1 MDPSDA
7 HGLLGAPW
15 VLWIH
20 GSLGSMDPLE
30 PLGFLRSVGPSEP
43 RGFLRPVDLSEP
55 HGPHS
60 AGCDMGSS
68 ALLVASALWIRSR
81 SKAHPH
87 RPPSVAWW
95 RAGSW
100 QEDLAQRGAAPVAI
114 RHQQP
119 STSRINKKA

>member
-15 VLWIH
+15 VRWIR

-30 PLGFLRSVGPSEP
+30 PRGFLRSVGPSEP

-60 AGCDMGSS
+60 AGCDMGGS
-68 ALLVASALWIRSR
+68 ALLVASALWIRSG

-87 RPPSVAWW
+87 PPPSVA
-95 RAGSW
+95 R
-100 QEDLAQRGAAPVAI
+100 
-114 RHQQP
+114 
-119 STSRINKKA
+119 